1 MDHWS
6 LTIDLH
12 TDHRPSSSLANPGD
26 RYSPSSM
33 ITETPLQSTAM
44 RLDHRPWWKW
54 VTPVV
59 LVLAGAVAFG
69 FMRPD
74 QILIANTPTGGDM
87 GAHVLLPAYLRD
99 VLLPSGRVLGWSMD
113 WYAGFPVFYFYFP
126 LPALTIV
133 LLDVVLPYGV
143 AFKLVTVA
151 GLVALPFASY
161 YMARSFE
168 ASKPVALV
176 AAAAGGSFI
185 FMESFSIFGGNTLST
200 LAGEYSFSW
209 SFALSLVYLGM
220 LIRNIR
226 SGRGFSVG
234 PGVVLAL
241 TALSHLITTML
252 ILIATLPLLFKR
264 KGASTVVGSWVL
276 GFGIAAFWALPLLA
290 RVGLTSDMGWFPV
303 EGVDK
308 VFPRELWPM
317 ALLAAAGL
325 VWAAAR
331 RLPISPAIAMLV
343 VPVAGYYLIQFIDY
357 RKLYNARLL
366 PYWYY
371 FVYLLA
377 GLGVGAAA
385 VALARRLKGG
395 EATRWLAAGTAS
407 IFFILAGVAGIQ
419 KTPHWAAWNYEGYEG
434 KQEYALTG
442 EGEWILHTDR
452 WGQYQALMRELD
464 ALPPGRVMWE
474 ANNDM
479 NRYGTPMALMLTG
492 YWSEGHPSMEGLLFE
507 SSLTTPFHFL
517 NASEVSERPSN
528 PVSGLQYRG
537 MNFER
542 AVRHLDVYGVT
553 YYVSYTDTARTAA
566 VTYGLEILAEAPP
579 FTVFALPET
588 SLVQAATSIPAV
600 WDGDTGFFEAAL
612 SWYDDVDALDR
623 WLVEDGPD
631 DWPRI
636 DDVGLTSRPSV
647 SSRGSV
653 SNIVVDHHRIEFDTT
668 AIGVPHLIKVSYF
681 PNWKADGAEGPY
693 RAAPSLMIVVPTE
706 EHVVISFTDT
716 WAEMAGKWI
725 TAVTLLGLAARGIL
739 RRIRRRDLELAEA
752 A

>member
-1 MDHWS
+1 V
-6 LTIDLH
+6 IAEA
-12 TDHRPSSSLANPGD
+12 PIPANP
-26 RYSPSSM
+26 
-33 ITETPLQSTAM
+33 PLPVSK
-44 RLDHRPWWKW
+44 PWWKW

-59 LVLAGAVAFG
+59 LALAAAVAFG

-99 VLLPSGRVLGWSMD
+99 ELLPSGRILGWSMD

-126 LPALTIV
+126 LPALAIV

-161 YMARSFE
+161 YLARCMAF
-168 ASKPVALV
+168 SKPVALV
-176 AAAAGGSFI
+176 AGVAGGSFI

-220 LIRNIR
+220 LIRNVR

-241 TALSHLITTML
+241 TALSHIITTGL
-252 ILIATLPLLFKR
+252 IVIATIPLLFKK
-264 KGASTVVGSWVL
+264 KGPSAVLGSWAL
-276 GFGIAAFWALPLLA
+276 GFGIAAFWAVPLLA
-290 RVGLTSDMGWFPV
+290 RVGLTTDMGWFPV
-303 EGVDK
+303 EGITN
-308 VFPRELWPM
+308 VFPRELWP
-317 ALLAAAGL
+317 LLVLAAAGL
-325 VWAAAR
+325 VWALAR
-331 RLPISPAIAMLV
+331 RHPMAPAIAMLV
-343 VPVAGYYLIQFIDY
+343 VPVAGYYAIQFIDY

-371 FVYLLA
+371 FVHFLA
-377 GLGVGAAA
+377 GIAVGAAA
-385 VALARRLKGG
+385 VAIARRLRGG
-395 EATRWLAAGTAS
+395 DATRWIAAGAAA
-407 IFFILAGVAGIQ
+407 IFFIVGGIVGIQ
-419 KTPHWAAWNYEGYEG
+419 RTPHWAAWNYEGYEG

-442 EGEWILHTDR
+442 DGEWVLHTDR
-452 WGQYQALMRELD
+452 WAEYQGLMQELD

-479 NRYGTPMALMLTG
+479 NRYGTPMALMLTD

-517 NASEVSERPSN
+517 NASEVSQRPSN

-537 MNFER
+537 MDFDR
-542 AVRHLDVYGVT
+542 AVRHLDVYGVE
-553 YYVSYTDTARTAA
+553 YYVSYTETARAA
-566 VTYGLEILAEAPP
+566 AAEYGLEVLAEAEP
-579 FTVFALPET
+579 FTVFALPPT
-588 SLVQAATSIPAV
+588 DLVEVGSFVPAV
-600 WDGDTGFFEAAL
+600 WAGDSSFFDATLE
-612 SWYDDVDALDR
+612 WYDDVQSLDR
-623 WLVEDGPD
+623 WLVQSGPD

-636 DDVGLTSRPSV
+636 ADTSITARP
-647 SSRGSV
+647 RILEGGTV
-653 SNIVVDHHRIEFDTT
+653 SNLVVDDHRIEFDTT
-668 AIGVPHLIKVSYF
+668 AVGVPHLVKVSYF
-681 PNWKADGAEGPY
+681 PNWSADGADGPH

-706 EHVVISFTDT
+706 EHVAITFEDT
-716 WAEMAGKWI
+716 WAETAGRWL
-725 TAVTLLGLAARGIL
+725 TALTLIGLLALGV
-739 RRIRRRDLELAEA
+739 RRRLRGGSEA
-752 A
+752 TSSTGNG

>member
-1 MDHWS
+1 
-6 LTIDLH
+6 
-12 TDHRPSSSLANPGD
+12 
-26 RYSPSSM
+26 M
-33 ITETPLQSTAM
+33 IAEAPLQSTAVPSS
-44 RLDHRPWWKW
+44 RRPWWKW

-59 LVLAGAVAFG
+59 LVLSGAVAFG

-99 VLLPSGRVLGWSMD
+99 VLLPSGRLLGWSMD

-133 LLDVVLPYGV
+133 LLDVALPYGV

-161 YMARSFE
+161 YLARSFE

-176 AAAAGGSFI
+176 AATAGGSFI

-220 LIRNIR
+220 LIRNVR

-234 PGVVLAL
+234 PGIVLAL
-241 TALSHLITTML
+241 TALSHIITTML
-252 ILIATLPLLFKR
+252 ILFATIPLLFRR
-264 KGASTVVGSWVL
+264 KGVQTVVGSWAV
-276 GFGIAAFWALPLLA
+276 GFGIAAFWAVPLLA
-290 RVGLTSDMGWFPV
+290 RLGMTSDMGWFPV
-303 EGVDK
+303 EGINN
-308 VFPRELWPM
+308 VFPRELWPIV
-317 ALLAAAGL
+317 LLAAAGL
-325 VWAAAR
+325 FWAVSR
-331 RLPISPAIAMLV
+331 RLPIAPAVAMLV
-343 VPVAGYYLIQFIDY
+343 VPVAGFYLIQYIDY

-371 FVYLLA
+371 FAYLLA
-377 GLGVGAAA
+377 GLAVGAAA

-395 EATRWLAAGTAS
+395 EATRWLAAGAAS
-407 IFFILAGVAGIQ
+407 AFFILAGVSGIQ

-434 KQEYALTG
+434 KQELALTS
-442 EGEWILHTDR
+442 EGEWILHRDR
-452 WGQYQALMRELD
+452 WGEYQSLMQELD

-537 MNFER
+537 MNFDR
-542 AVRHLDVYGVT
+542 AVRHLEVYGVT
-553 YYVSYTDTARTAA
+553 YYVSYTESARTAA
-566 VTYGLEILAEAPP
+566 VDYGLEVLADTEP
-579 FTVFALPET
+579 FTIFALPET
-588 SLVQAATSIPAV
+588 ELIQPATYLPAV
-600 WDGDTGFFEAAL
+600 WDGESGFFEAAL
-612 SWYDDVDALDR
+612 LWYDNVDALDR
-623 WLVEDGPD
+623 WLVESGPD

-636 DDVGLTSRPSV
+636 DDVALTGRPTAATG
-647 SSRGSV
+647 GSV
-653 SNIVVDHHRIEFDTT
+653 TNVEIDDHRIAFDTT
-668 AIGVPHLIKVSYF
+668 AVGVPHLVKVSYF
-681 PNWKADGAEGPY
+681 PNWTADGADGPY
-693 RAAPSLMIVVPTE
+693 RAAPSLMVVVPTE
-706 EHVVISFTDT
+706 EHVVISFEDT
-716 WAEMAGKWI
+716 WAEMAGKWMTAI
-725 TAVTLLGLAARGIL
+725 TLFGLAGLA
-739 RRIRRRDLELAEA
+739 IRRRMIRQAEESA
-752 A
+752 EEA

>member
-1 MDHWS
+1 
-6 LTIDLH
+6 
-12 TDHRPSSSLANPGD
+12 
-26 RYSPSSM
+26 
-33 ITETPLQSTAM
+33 
-44 RLDHRPWWKW
+44 

-59 LVLAGAVAFG
+59 LVLSGAVAFG

-87 GAHVLLPAYLRD
+87 GAHVLLPAFLRD
-99 VLLPSGRVLGWSMD
+99 VLLPSGRLLGWSMD

-133 LLDVVLPYGV
+133 LIDVVLPYGV

-161 YMARSFE
+161 YLARSFE

-234 PGVVLAL
+234 PGIVLAL
-241 TALSHLITTML
+241 TALSHIITTML
-252 ILIATLPLLFKR
+252 ILIATIPLLFKR
-264 KGASTVVGSWVL
+264 KGVATVVGSWAV
-276 GFGIAAFWALPLLA
+276 GFGIAAFWAVPLLA

-303 EGVDK
+303 EGIDN
-308 VFPRELWPM
+308 VFPRELWPLV
-317 ALLAAAGL
+317 LLAAAGL
-325 VWAAAR
+325 VWAVAR

-343 VPVAGYYLIQFIDY
+343 IPVAGYYLIQFIDY

-366 PYWYY
+366 PYWYF
-371 FVYLLA
+371 FVHLLA
-377 GLGVGAAA
+377 GLAVGAAA

-407 IFFILAGVAGIQ
+407 VFFILAGVAGIQ

-434 KQEYALTG
+434 KQEFALTS
-442 EGEWILHTDR
+442 EGEWILHSDR
-452 WGQYQALMRELD
+452 WGEYQSLMRELD

-517 NASEVSERPSN
+517 NASEVSQRPSN
-528 PVSGLQYRG
+528 PVSGLQYSPG
-537 MNFER
+537 MDFER
-542 AVRHLDVYGVT
+542 GVRHLGVYGVT
-553 YYVSYTDTARTAA
+553 YYVSYTESAETAA
-566 VTYGLEILAEAPP
+566 MEYGLEILAETEP
-579 FTVFALPET
+579 FTVFALPQT
-588 SLVQAATSIPAV
+588 SLVEPAAFVPAV
-600 WDGDTGFFEAAL
+600 WDGETAFFDAAL
-612 SWYDDVDALDR
+612 GWYDNIDAFDR
-623 WLVEDGPD
+623 WLVATGPD

-636 DDVGLTSRPSV
+636 DDVTMTARPPV
-647 SSRGSV
+647 STTGTV
-653 SNIVVDHHRIEFDTT
+653 SNVVLDHHRIEFDTT
-668 AIGVPHLIKVSYF
+668 AVGVPHLVKVSYF
-681 PNWKADGAEGPY
+681 PNWEAVGADGPY
-693 RAAPSLMIVVPTE
+693 RAAPSLMVVVPTE
-706 EHVVISFTDT
+706 EHVVISFNDT
-716 WAEMAGKWI
+716 WAESAGKWM
-725 TAVTLLGLAARGIL
+725 TAATLLFLAGFG
-739 RRIRRRDLELAEA
+739 IRRRMRRREMATAEA